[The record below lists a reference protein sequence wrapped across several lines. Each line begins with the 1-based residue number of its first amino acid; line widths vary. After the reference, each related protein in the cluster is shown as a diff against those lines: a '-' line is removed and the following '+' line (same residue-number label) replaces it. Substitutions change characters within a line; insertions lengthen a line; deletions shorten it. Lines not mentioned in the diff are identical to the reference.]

1 MRRPPRKKPPELLIT
16 HFKILDNLVDLLNGG
31 GSIANRVRSF
41 VKKVRELPQPGQ
53 TVLFPSEAGTNIN
66 NLMLK
71 VERQHISGT
80 LEMGWRRDC
89 GVFWDIR
96 PNLAS
101 DYHLWVWAVVDF
113 DRDGTLARM
122 LNCEKCGKF
131 FKAPREGRP
140 PKHCSRQCK
149 QRAYR
154 STPEYKAGNRRRSRE
169 AMRKQRIDD
178 ALPKTLSAL
187 RNAGYRH
194 IRSGTCDAHDQD
206 VAIQWWRHP
215 RARRMKTKEIPVQL
229 YQVQSVWRVRTHWPH
244 A

>member
-1 MRRPPRKKPPELLIT
+1 MRPTSRRKPAELLIT
-16 HFKILDNLVDLLNGG
+16 HFKTLDNLVELLNRGD
-31 GSIANRVRSF
+31 SIANRVRSF
-41 VKKVRELPQPGQ
+41 VKKLRELPQPGQ
-53 TVLFPSEAGTNIN
+53 TVRFASGAATAIE
-66 NLMLK
+66 NLMLQL
-71 VERQHISGT
+71 ERDHISGT
-80 LEMGWRRDC
+80 LEMGWSREY

-101 DYHLWVWAVVDF
+101 DYKLWVWAVVDF
-113 DRDGTLARM
+113 DRGGALARI

-154 STPEYKAGNRRRSRE
+154 SKPEYKAGNRRRSRE

-187 RNAGYRH
+187 RNAGYQY

-215 RARRMKTKEIPVQL
+215 RARRMKIKEIPVQF
-229 YQVQSVWRVRTHWPH
+229 YEVQNVWRVRTHWPH